1 MWNEFDRLAVLNDRL
16 VKLDVR
22 LVGFAVIV
30 PLAQGILQIAVS
42 KSETR
47 IEINRLVILV
57 DRVDVRI
64 SVTRIE
70 IDRLAILVD
79 RVVGLV
85 LIVQYV
91 ATDWQCGVLSRR
103 LVLQLYSPL

>member
-1 MWNEFDRLAVLNDRL
+1 MFASS
-16 VKLDVR
+16 
-22 LVGFAVIV
+22 GIAVIV
-30 PLAQGILQIAVS
+30 PLAQGIAQIAVS

-57 DRVDVRI
+57 DRVVGLVLIAVSIAQIDVRI

-85 LIVQYV
+85 LIVQNV
-91 ATDWQCGVLSRR
+91 AADWQCGVLSRR